1 MVFLSPST
9 RLRPWQILAATVLLT
24 GAALLAYWPALT
36 GGFLWDDDTLLT
48 DSTLVKA
55 PDGLYRMWFTTEPLD
70 YWPLTNTSFW
80 LEWRLWGMRSS
91 GYHTTN
97 LLLHLVSGLL
107 VWAILRR
114 LSIRGGLL
122 AAALFVLH
130 PVNVESVAWIA
141 QRKNTLSM
149 VFFLLSILWYL
160 KVDQEPEDALSAAGS
175 SKQKSRARRATSPP
189 IEPGINRWYW
199 LSLAMFVLA
208 MLSKGSVAILPGVLL
223 LIAWWRRGAIS
234 KADVIRASPF
244 FVVAVAFTLLN
255 IWFQS
260 HLLTGAIR
268 EATIIQRLLG
278 AGAIVWFY
286 LFKALVPIR
295 LMFVYPQWDVRGD
308 DLRWWLPA
316 CAAVATTAI
325 LFWQRDRTMV
335 RGLLLAW
342 LFFCLG
348 LLPVMGL
355 TDVYYMRYSLV
366 ADHYEYVAILGVV
379 ACVAA
384 GAAGLVTLAREP
396 VANPKSRALVAL
408 KGVSN
413 GLGFSHPWAVR
424 AWSIALLTVLG
435 LGTHLESRQYAN
447 AETLYRTTLTKNP
460 SSWLMH
466 NLLGVRLVDTS
477 IGEAIAHFREA
488 ARLNPD
494 LLEAHNNLCLAIQH
508 LGNPD
513 EAIAEC
519 STAIRLNPKTP
530 TAHNGLGLAL
540 LSKGRAN
547 EARVEFEAA
556 VRLNADYA
564 EAHTNLANVLASTGH
579 ESEAIE
585 HYRQAL
591 AIAPQSVDARKN
603 LGVALDRLGKPDEAV
618 EQYREA
624 LRRDPSMADVRARL
638 DALLQKAGLTDTIAR
653 YREDLRL
660 HPDQISLHASLG
672 EALLAGGRT
681 AEAIDEY
688 KVALAGLP
696 DVPAVHFGLASA
708 LQEAERTADAETHFR
723 DAIRLKPDFAEAH
736 RHLADLL
743 QDRGRLEEAVG
754 HYKDALSFDP
764 KAAEAHNNLGV
775 VLVRL
780 GRLDEAIEH
789 FKAALA
795 IDPEYVDAR
804 NNLQK
809 TLKSR

>member
-1 MVFLSPST
+1 MTSMTT

-36 GGFLWDDDTLLT
+36 GGFLWDDDTLVT

-55 PDGLYRMWFTTEPLD
+55 ADGLYRMWFTTEPLD

-91 GYHTTN
+91 GYHATN
-97 LLLHLVSGLL
+97 LLLHRRERIARVGHPSSAVDPRRAAGGRAVRAASGQRRIGRVDRATQEHAVDGVLPAVDPLVPQGRSGTG
-107 VWAILRR
+107 RC
-114 LSIRGGLL
+114 S
-122 AAALFVLH
+122 
-130 PVNVESVAWIA
+130 P
-141 QRKNTLSM
+141 
-149 VFFLLSILWYL
+149 
-160 KVDQEPEDALSAAGS
+160 AAGS
-175 SKQKSRARRATSPP
+175 SKQKSRARRAASPP
-189 IEPGINRWYW
+189 VEPGINRWYW

-268 EATIIQRLLG
+268 EATIVQRLLG

-295 LMFVYPQWDVRGD
+295 LMFVYPQWEVRGD

-325 LFWQRDRTMV
+325 LFWQRDRTVV

-396 VANPKSRALVAL
+396 VADPASRALVAL

-413 GLGFSHPWAVR
+413 GLGLSRPWAVR

-447 AETLYRTTLTKNP
+447 AETLYRTTLAKNP

-494 LLEAHNNLCLAIQH
+494 LLEAHNNLCLAVQH
-508 LGNPD
+508 LGSLD

-519 STAIRLNPKTP
+519 STAIRLNPKTAS
-530 TAHNGLGLAL
+530 AHNGLGLAL

-547 EARVEFEAA
+547 DARVEFEAA
-556 VRLNADYA
+556 VRLNADDA
-564 EAHTNLANVLASTGH
+564 DAHTNLANVLASTGH

-591 AIAPQSVDARKN
+591 AIAPQSVDRKN
-603 LGVALDRLGKPDEAV
+603 FGLALDRLGKPDEAV

-624 LRRDPSMADVRARL
+624 LRRDPSLADVRTRL

-688 KVALAGLP
+688 KLALAGLP

-743 QDRGRLEEAVG
+743 QDRGRLDEAVG

-804 NNLQK
+804 NNLNK